1 MKTFPTVEEYLE
13 VISGKRELNGNP
25 QNSLFG
31 IYEFLPILNLA
42 RYDVNFLDS
51 VTDQTMSGQ
60 PLTDRQAELA
70 IKIILKYRKQLNT
83 RGIETFPEHQAVY
96 RKPLRRI
103 DRSKSL
109 RLQDNKIIMRFP
121 YEQEMINT
129 IRNMAKESQGRV
141 AFDRANK
148 YWVGALTEYNLNWIT
163 EFARAHEF
171 DISPDI
177 EQLMNL
183 IIEQE
188 TKSWNICLHRSSSGL
203 SITNASQNLVEWIDQ
218 HGGFDQSRLLQLVDW
233 APCFGYQVESQL
245 FREAEQ
251 LAGHR
256 CAPML
261 GKREYE
267 INQVEIGEAVSRV
280 LEYAQLVDR
289 WPVVVYDPSA
299 EFDVYRKRFPDDQ
312 TLTLVNRREDI
323 QPDHRLIL
331 TNRSLKQLDRIPL
344 LISHVG
350 LLAGQDKKIMTNAA
364 EKIIYLNCY
373 RLGT

>member
-1 MKTFPTVEEYLE
+1 MKTFSTVEEYLE

-31 IYEFLPILNLA
+31 IYEFLPIINLA

-51 VTDQTMSGQ
+51 VTDHTMSGQ
-60 PLTDRQAELA
+60 PLTDRQADLA
-70 IKIILKYRKQLNT
+70 IKIILKYRKQLNS
-83 RGIETFPEHQAVY
+83 RGIETFQEHQVSY
-96 RKPLRRI
+96 RKPLRMM

-109 RLQDNKIIMRFP
+109 RLQDSKIIMRFP

-129 IRNMAKESQGRV
+129 IRNMAKDSQGRV

-163 EFARAHEF
+163 EFARAHDF
-171 DISPDI
+171 DIAPEI
-177 EQLMNL
+177 EHLMDL
-183 IIEQE
+183 IIAQE
-188 TKSWNICLHRSSSGL
+188 TKSWNIGLHRTSSGM
-203 SITNASQNLVEWIDQ
+203 SITNASQNLVEWINQ

-233 APCFGYQVESQL
+233 APCFEYQVEPQL
-245 FREAEQ
+245 LLEAEQ

-267 INQVEIGEAVSRV
+267 INQLEIDEAVSRV

-299 EFDVYRKRFPDDQ
+299 EFDVYRKRFPNDQ
-312 TLTLVNRREDI
+312 LLTLVNRREDI
-323 QPDHRLIL
+323 RPEHRLVL

-344 LISHVG
+344 LVSHVG